1 MPAPETSDVPVKRSV
16 ISSFKRLMS
25 RPRMIWMAIFL
36 VVIVLVV
43 LVIMNA
49 RGTHI
54 FWNPY
59 ARKIDATPK

>member
-16 ISSFKRLMS
+16 ISSFKQRMS
-25 RPRMIWMAIFL
+25 RPRMIWVAIFL

-49 RGTHI
+49 HGTHI

-59 ARKIDATPK
+59 ARKIDAASK